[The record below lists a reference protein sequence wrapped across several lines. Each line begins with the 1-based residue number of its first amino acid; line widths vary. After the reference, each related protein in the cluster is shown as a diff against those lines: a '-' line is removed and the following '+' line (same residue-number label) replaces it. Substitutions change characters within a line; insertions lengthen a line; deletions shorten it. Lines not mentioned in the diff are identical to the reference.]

1 MAKTIKQKVVFKNAK
16 TKDVYDAYMNAKKHT
31 HVTGAPAKINNKEDT
46 EYSAHNEYIKGKN
59 LRLLKD
65 KLIVQ
70 TWRASTWKDT
80 DMDSTFII
88 HLEQK
93 GKDTVLEMIHANV
106 PDGEADG
113 LFKGWKQHY
122 WKPMK
127 SYLAGKPIKR
137 VTM

>member
-1 MAKTIKQKVVFKNAK
+1 MAKTINQKVVFKNAK
-16 TKDVYDAYMNAKKHT
+16 TKDLYNLYLNAKKHS
-31 HVTGAPAKINNKEDT
+31 HVTGAPAKITPKEGA

-59 LRLLKD
+59 LRLIRD

-70 TWRASTWKDT
+70 SWRASGWKDT

-88 HLEQK
+88 YIEQK
-93 GKDTVLEMIHANV
+93 GNDVVLEMIHANV
-106 PDGEADG
+106 PDSEVEG
-113 LFKGWKQHY
+113 LTKGWSQHY
-122 WKPMK
+122 WEPMK